1 MILAGNDID
10 VVVSDERM
18 PGMTGSQFL
27 TEVRKQVAQHHP
39 HDPLGPGG
47 PRSRGARASTRARCT
62 ASCSSPAIPKE
73 LQMTILQGLQHKEA
87 A

>member
-27 TEVRKQVAQHHP
+27 AGSAQEVAQHHP
-39 HDPLGPGG
+39 HDPVGTGG
-47 PRSRGARASTRARCT
+47 SRSRGARASTRARCI
-62 ASCSSPAIPKE
+62 ASCSSPAIPRNCR
-73 LQMTILQGLQHKEA
+73 
-87 A
+87 